1 MNADAA
7 FGWVRRRRREG
18 VGRGKGKGQ
27 GRGRGRDGGV
37 ALDLLTVI

>member
-18 VGRGKGKGQ
+18 VGRGKGKGR